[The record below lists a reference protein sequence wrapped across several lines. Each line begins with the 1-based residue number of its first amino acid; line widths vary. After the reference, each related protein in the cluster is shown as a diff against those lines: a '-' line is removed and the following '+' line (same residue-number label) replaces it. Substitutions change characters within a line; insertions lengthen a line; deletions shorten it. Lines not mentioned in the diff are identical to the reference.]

1 MVLFLDY
8 RSAGVGGSVTSS
20 PRVYEAGVPA
30 TGSPIAYNPVAT
42 LPNVTGVHLVFATH
56 GFNVSRPKGVRS
68 LTRLGQ
74 ALAAEIAGLGGRM
87 ATTPAELSPNAETRP
102 TWYFMGVLWP
112 GDWALPQIPLNY
124 IGAGPDADASGRR
137 LAEYADSHFPGA
149 ASVSLISHS
158 MGARLV
164 LTAANRT
171 GKTVRQICVA
181 APAVDDRILADRQ
194 RFEAAR
200 RRAARTTVM
209 SSMGDNVLKL
219 AYPAGTLAALV
230 GRQDDMPFGTAL
242 GYSGS
247 RPNPLTLV
255 DNTAIPKAQKYD
267 HGDYLPSED
276 MTVSNFRVDRSIH
289 LMAQAMVGGSS
300 AWPY

>member
-1 MVLFLDY
+1 MALFLDY
-8 RSAGVGGSVTSS
+8 RSAAVGGAVTSS

-30 TGSPIAYNPVAT
+30 TGSPIAYNPVST

-68 LTRLGQ
+68 LTRLGD
-74 ALAAEIAGLGGRM
+74 ALAAEIAKLGGRM
-87 ATTPAELSPNAETRP
+87 AVSPAELSPNAETRP
-102 TWYFMGVLWP
+102 TWFFMGVLWP
-112 GDWALPQIPLNY
+112 GDWALPKLPLNY

-137 LAEYADSHFPGA
+137 LAEFTDGHFPGA
-149 ASVSLISHS
+149 ASISLISHS

-164 LTAANRT
+164 LTAANRV

-181 APAVDDRILADRQ
+181 APAVDDRTLGDRQ

-209 SSMGDNVLKL
+209 SSVRDKVLSL

-230 GRQDDMPFGTAL
+230 GLQDDMPFGTAL

-247 RPNPLTLV
+247 KPNPLALV
-255 DNTAIPKAQKYD
+255 DNTAIPKPQNYD
-267 HGDYLPSED
+267 HGDYLPDEN
-276 MTVSNFRVDRSIH
+276 MAVSNFRVDRSIQ
-289 LMAQAMVGGSS
+289 LMAQAMIGGPS